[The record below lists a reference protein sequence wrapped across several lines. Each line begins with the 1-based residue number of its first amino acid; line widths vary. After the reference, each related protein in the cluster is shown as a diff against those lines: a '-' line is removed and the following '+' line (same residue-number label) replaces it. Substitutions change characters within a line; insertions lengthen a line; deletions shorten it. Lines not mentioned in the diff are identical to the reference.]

1 MDLNTFFAENDKV
14 AVAFSG
20 GVDSSYL
27 LYEAVNFGADVAA
40 YYVKSQFQPDFEF
53 RDAVKIA
60 GQCGVVLKVIEID
73 VLADETV
80 RSNPPD
86 RCYFCKN
93 VIMRSI
99 LREALKGGYEVI
111 IDGTNA
117 SDDVN
122 DRPGFRALREL
133 NIRSPLREC
142 GITKEEV
149 RQLAREAGLHVWNKP
164 AYACLATRIPHGE
177 KITAEK
183 LAVTEKAESILY
195 DMGYRDFR
203 VRMRGENA
211 LIQIPSDQHARA
223 VSEYEKIK
231 AKLSAM
237 YGRVEIDETARQGQ

>member
-1 MDLNTFFAENDKV
+1 M
-14 AVAFSG
+14 
-20 GVDSSYL
+20 
-27 LYEAVNFGADVAA
+27 NFGADVAA
-40 YYVKSQFQPDFEF
+40 YDVKSQFQPDFEF
-53 RDAVKIA
+53 RDAVNIA

-149 RQLAREAGLHVWNKP
+149 RKLAREAGLHVWNKP

-203 VRMRGENA
+203 VRMRGRNA
-211 LIQIPSDQHARA
+211 LLQVKADQ
-223 VSEYEKIK
+223 YNK
-231 AKLSAM
+231 AIDDLDEIRVRLSGM
-237 YGRVEIDETARQGQ
+237 YDRVELDTNTR